1 MTVRTIKVW
10 NASASAWEGV
20 GVEAPDF
27 GEFVSASVITAKGD
41 LLAGTGSG
49 SVDNLPVGAEGY
61 RLQSASA
68 ETTGLKWVADPVTIG
83 VACSDETTA
92 LVAAS
97 PVVTFRMPHAMTLT
111 DVRASLSASGSS
123 ITTVDIN
130 QSASSVLA
138 TQLTVDAN
146 EFTSTTASVAA
157 SISTSALA
165 DDAEITIDIDGAGTG
180 AAGLKVWLIGTRP

>member
-1 MTVRTIKVW
+1 MAVRTIKVW

-27 GEFVSASVITAKGD
+27 ANLIPASVVTAKGD
-41 LLAGTGSG
+41 LIAATGSG
-49 SVDNLPVGAEGY
+49 SVDNLAVGTEGY

-83 VACSDETTA
+83 VACSDETSA

-111 DVRASLSASGSS
+111 NVRASLSASASTL
-123 ITTVDIN
+123 TTVDIN
-130 QSASSVLA
+130 QSASSVLS
-138 TQLTVDAN
+138 TKLTIDAN
-146 EFTSTTASVAA
+146 EFSSTTASVAA
-157 SISTSALA
+157 SISTSALS

-180 AAGLKVWLIGTRP
+180 AKGLKVWLIGTRP